1 MDLRPSVLRLRPV
14 PIVWAAFFVRT
25 MARWSED
32 TLISGVLKSETRA
45 VARLISL
52 LEDGDPVG
60 RSAQARLFP
69 RTGKAQVVGV
79 TGPPGAGKSTL
90 VDQLAEA
97 AKRRGRRVGILAIDP
112 SSPFS
117 GGAVL
122 GDRVRMVKTSEDP
135 HTYIRS
141 MATRGALGG
150 IARATVDAVLVLDAA
165 GFDLIFIETVGVGQ
179 VEVDIA
185 RLADTCIVVMVPG
198 MGDSVQALKA
208 GILEIADLFVIN
220 KADRPGVDLLAKDL
234 HILLTLVESAPDGWK
249 PPILPTVAT
258 SGEGIETLIDDV
270 TKHREWLT
278 SSQEGSRRREQLI
291 RDTILKM
298 TGDVLLERAVTHG
311 ASRLDALVRACLAR
325 ERDPWSASQELASL
339 V

>member
-1 MDLRPSVLRLRPV
+1 MASWSEETLVAGVLR
-14 PIVWAAFFVRT
+14 A
-25 MARWSED
+25 
-32 TLISGVLKSETRA
+32 ETRA

-52 LEDGDPVG
+52 LEDGNAIG
-60 RSAQARLFP
+60 RSVQSKLFP

-90 VDQLAEA
+90 VDQLAET

-165 GFDLIFIETVGVGQ
+165 GFDLILIETVGVGQ

-185 RLADTCIVVMVPG
+185 RLADSCLVVMVPG

-234 HILLTLVESAPDGWK
+234 HTLLSLVESVPDGWK

-258 SGEGIETLIDDV
+258 TGQGVEVVIDEV
-270 TKHREWLT
+270 TKHREWLI
-278 SSQEGSRRREQLI
+278 SSREGTRRREQLI

-298 TGDVLLERAVTHG
+298 TGDAMLERAMTHG
-311 ASRLDALVRACLAR
+311 AARLDALVRACLAR
-325 ERDPWSASQELASL
+325 ERDPWSASQELAAL
-339 V
+339 A